1 MCKPTRA
8 AAVGKLHANCP
19 LRLMLHGVV
28 TVVLCDVVHRCV
40 KGMQLKG
47 MGCAEL
53 TADAVAASVT
63 QAIASA

>member
-1 MCKPTRA
+1 
-8 AAVGKLHANCP
+8 
-19 LRLMLHGVV
+19 MLHGVV